1 MTQTHFFTEK
11 RARLQHC
18 QCCSHTHTL
27 DKGENSRN
35 PFWDAAK
42 GVLIFLVVY
51 GHSIQFI
58 IPEEAGSSFWDSV
71 PFKCIY
77 LFHMPLFMLISGYF
91 AGQSIIRK
99 GFSVLGK
106 YGKRLLLP
114 ILSYSLLVIVSGF
127 FSTGTSLKQMAVA
140 FLLTANAYAWFLS
153 AVFIC
158 TCFLWAYT
166 CAKTLVGK
174 VFCGCFPI
182 LLFLLIQT
190 HPPISKFFSIG
201 NQITYLWP
209 FFLLGHCLKQ
219 HHFDSEDI
227 PKWWLVFVPITIATA
242 FLCDKSLFVYNTPL
256 NWSWYGLGIDLLRTA
271 AAVSG
276 CMAFCAC
283 IRCWQTRLNAVL
295 LLKLGQA
302 TLAIYLLQTIFF
314 SYFSKPIQETHII
327 SNEAGAFVFGGI
339 LTAVTFGFYLL
350 SRKIKWVRLLLY
362 GENFH

>member
-1 MTQTHFFTEK
+1 MTQNHFLTEK
-11 RARLQHC
+11 KTSLQHSE
-18 QCCSHTHTL
+18 CCSGTL
-27 DKGENSRN
+27 SKGENGRN

-42 GVLIFLVVY
+42 AVLIFLVVY

-58 IPEEAGSSFWDSV
+58 IPEEAAASFWDSV
-71 PFKCIY
+71 PFKFIY

-91 AGQSIIRK
+91 AGHSIIRK
-99 GFSVLGK
+99 GFPVLGK

-114 ILSYSLLVIVSGF
+114 ILSYSLLVIISNL
-127 FSTGTSLKQMAVA
+127 FSTGTSLKQVAVA
-140 FLLTANAYAWFLS
+140 CLLTSNAHAWFLS

-166 CAKTLVGK
+166 CTKTLVGK
-174 VFCGCFPI
+174 IFCGFFPI

-190 HPPISKFFSIG
+190 HPPISKFFGIG

-219 HHFDSEDI
+219 HHFDSENI
-227 PKWWLVFVPITIATA
+227 PKWWLVFVPITIAIA

-256 NWSWYGLGIDLLRTA
+256 NRTWYGLGINLLRTA
-271 AAVSG
+271 AAICG

-283 IRCWQTRLNAVL
+283 IRCCQKWLNSAFI
-295 LLKLGQA
+295 LKLGQA

-314 SYFSKPIQETHII
+314 SYCSKPIQETHII
-327 SNEAGAFVFGGI
+327 SNEAAAFVFAGI
-339 LTAVTFGFYLL
+339 LTATTFVFYFF

-362 GENFH
+362 GETFH